1 MNDFDK
7 VFADDIEDEVNFDT
21 LFNNDSDLIDLIGS
35 HILESAEEYHCYNK
49 KCEDDK
55 DDDDEDD
62 IEEISSNND
71 PSQDGAEGVDPVKEK
86 CGGNTVKEKCGSN
99 DDTVK
104 EKCGGCSR
112 KENCYGDQCDNEV
125 PAVNTTADLGKVLH
139 SDNYSNSVVDSP
151 KDVIAPAINIPQN
164 TTDLD
169 KIMNNEPGPKVIEE
183 PQNQEGCR
191 NQESCKDKRY
201 CESIEYTS
209 ELDALF
215 EEYLEEEVK
224 FSFLPRFKQH
234 PELKSM
240 YSSIDEAEK
249 LLNSE
254 GEPTKN
260 SVEKFFKLALRIL
273 DIYYNICSVITL
285 PMCIL
290 IAPIIS
296 HLIGRG
302 IEYAIKCGEVLVAES
317 STKKAIEKLN
327 KVKKETKD
335 PKIKEK
341 CEKQIKSLSD
351 KLSKLKQNESEI
363 DENPTITADLDRLML
378 KDGESS
384 VEDLKNLN
392 NLDSSNSFIA
402 DLEEGATTS
411 DLDNVMNT
419 VNDEDIMP
427 DSEGA
432 LNDGDDI
439 DSLNESSLKFL

>member
-71 PSQDGAEGVDPVKEK
+71 PSQDGAEGVNPVKEK

-125 PAVNTTADLGKVLH
+125 PAVNTTADLDKVLH

-201 CESIEYTS
+201 
-209 ELDALF
+209 
-215 EEYLEEEVK
+215 
-224 FSFLPRFKQH
+224 
-234 PELKSM
+234 
-240 YSSIDEAEK
+240 
-249 LLNSE
+249 
-254 GEPTKN
+254 
-260 SVEKFFKLALRIL
+260 
-273 DIYYNICSVITL
+273 
-285 PMCIL
+285 
-290 IAPIIS
+290 
-296 HLIGRG
+296 
-302 IEYAIKCGEVLVAES
+302 
-317 STKKAIEKLN
+317 
-327 KVKKETKD
+327 
-335 PKIKEK
+335 